1 MEASTNLIEPLL
13 ERFKDYGKTSFELI
27 KLKSIDKTA
36 DVAATIITRLC
47 FVVTLV
53 IFLITLNIAAALW
66 IGDMMGKSYEG
77 FLIVAG
83 FYAIVGIVIYFM
95 QPSIKAKVL
104 DSVIKL
110 MIN

>member
-13 ERFKDYGKTSFELI
+13 QTFKDYGKTSLELV

-36 DVAATIITRLC
+36 DILSTVIARLC
-47 FVVTLV
+47 FILTLL
-53 IFLITLNIAAALW
+53 IFLITLNIAIALW

-83 FYAIVGIVIYFM
+83 FYAIGDRGGG
-95 QPSIKAKVL
+95 L
-104 DSVIKL
+104 
-110 MIN
+110 